1 MYEVYKAPEKLK
13 VELSGAVL
21 YRKDLREICS
31 IVSRSGAEDFKL
43 ELKSGESWG
52 KFSTL
57 HGLFDESLRMKLDVM
72 KVRSR
77 VDEST
82 ITVTVG
88 PDSSFVEVENPTSIT
103 QGMAHV
109 IKELCE
115 EKKHVLRP
123 LLAVVVVLGG
133 AIVAYRVGGLMPTG
147 FMPDFTE
154 AWISPISDDS
164 FQEEGVRQSL
174 MIAYLVGSMLFIR
187 KKKLTRKFDLFNWD
201 KSDSSLFRD
210 EIQVGWR
217 VCLFWASMGAV
228 LGFLLGLI
236 SGN

>member
-43 ELKSGESWG
+43 EIKSGESWG

-57 HGLFDESLRMKLDVM
+57 NGLLDESLRMKLDVM

-82 ITVTVG
+82 IAVTVG

-133 AIVAYRVGGLMPTG
+133 AVVTYRVGGLIPTG
-147 FMPDFTE
+147 FMPDFTA
-154 AWISPISDDS
+154 AWLSPISDDS

-174 MIAYLVGSMLFIR
+174 MIAYLIGSMLFIR

-210 EIQVGWR
+210 EVQVGWR
-217 VCLFWASMGAV
+217 VWLFWASMGAV
-228 LGFLLGLI
+228 LGFLLGWM

>member
-1 MYEVYKAPEKLK
+1 
-13 VELSGAVL
+13 
-21 YRKDLREICS
+21 
-31 IVSRSGAEDFKL
+31 
-43 ELKSGESWG
+43 
-52 KFSTL
+52 
-57 HGLFDESLRMKLDVM
+57 MKLDVM

>member
-1 MYEVYKAPEKLK
+1 MYEVYKAPEKVK

-123 LLAVVVVLGG
+123 LLAV
-133 AIVAYRVGGLMPTG
+133 
-147 FMPDFTE
+147 
-154 AWISPISDDS
+154 
-164 FQEEGVRQSL
+164 
-174 MIAYLVGSMLFIR
+174 
-187 KKKLTRKFDLFNWD
+187 
-201 KSDSSLFRD
+201 
-210 EIQVGWR
+210 EIGR
-217 VCLFWASMGAV
+217 ASCRERG
-228 LGFLLGLI
+228 
-236 SGN
+236 